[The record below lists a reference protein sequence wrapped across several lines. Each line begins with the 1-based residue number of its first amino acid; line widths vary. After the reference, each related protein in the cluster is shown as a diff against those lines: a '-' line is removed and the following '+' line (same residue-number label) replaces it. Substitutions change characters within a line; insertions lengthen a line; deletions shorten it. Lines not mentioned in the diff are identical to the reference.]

1 MKKGI
6 VIVSGEEGNRV
17 EHTDYVVYSYDK
29 DSFKFVFYF
38 PELERLANQQALLVI
53 VGETLPRQ
61 RYDLTINDG
70 KAEWMVPES
79 LLGYEGHVKG
89 YLHTSVNGQ
98 PLSDEDFMFTFSMKR
113 SEMDKDVYQLQNTY
127 YDLFDDAVE
136 QIQLKAENTQL
147 RIQTVFAD
155 ALETISA
162 TQDKIRSTDG
172 TIDQE
177 LQEIYDDLRRYYS
190 KSKSTMDKEVVK
202 VVDSKVTA
210 KSEIEQ
216 IVEELR
222 DLADVGVYS
231 KVYVD
236 DLETSLKNADTLL
249 TRAVEFL
256 NTDVTTLESNLTE
269 TNIEVTATKDE
280 VILARGE
287 SQTLGERLDSDKV
300 EVTAQL
306 AQKATKEELKTEK
319 GRIDNIVA
327 HSGNTDGNTE
337 LLDIR
342 VGLDGNIY
350 SSAGDNVRAN
360 TLRIQE
366 LKQETV
372 ANPKYDFVI
381 KNMIDKGNFPDD
393 IEINEGLDDEK
404 WGVRSY
410 VDYEVSNNTW
420 SATASGDW
428 PCIIY
433 KDNFIAG
440 HKLLVRFDYWTD
452 VPSSFMAR
460 FESPGGADKQWL
472 LSYVKGDKEWRT
484 YKQIITKNKTNDRIL
499 FRTERSPGSTLSLRN
514 VSIVDLTETFGVG
527 KEPTIEEFEELI
539 RGDYW
544 FQHQSITPFLYD
556 MILENKKNISNISGE
571 LVPNINNVMQGEG
584 YLKRLPFYHE
594 DMCFVGNELWGF
606 SASDT
611 GSVGNINIYDDQTFD
626 LKKQLIHDFGHC
638 NSVDYNEE
646 TDSLIFG
653 NGSRYYNTDGVFY
666 IIEGVKEWSDLPD
679 GTTLNLDNILIGEL
693 VKYEVGTTWG
703 SKINACWGESNLNEN
718 NIAYIMSNDNQNIR
732 KVLLGKGTNEL
743 ERGLYKTG
751 KSNKQFNGTYKV
763 LKEHVFELL
772 DNNQGS
778 VFYNGS
784 LYSNLGHDN
793 KWSVKYALNYNEDM
807 IQRREDIYTEL
818 GTPKVMA
825 GAGIAIRG
833 VYIYH
838 GLRSGGLQLFKYP
851 VF

>member
-1 MKKGI
+1 MAIKTHKVTLSLDNPRVIQSGI
-6 VIVSGEEGNRV
+6 NVQSFDKQSIQISIELTKNDEVYQVPNDATIRV
-17 EHTDYVVYSYDK
+17 
-29 DSFKFVFYF
+29 
-38 PELERLANQQALLVI
+38 
-53 VGETLPRQ
+53 
-61 RYDLTINDG
+61 
-70 KAEWMVPES
+70 S
-79 LLGYEGHVKG
+79 LLKLARQEQKIIVDVPNTNRDSIDWIVPDYLDGYQG
-89 YLHTSVNGQ
+89 
-98 PLSDEDFMFTFSMKR
+98 
-113 SEMDKDVYQLQNTY
+113 
-127 YDLFDDAVE
+127 
-136 QIQLKAENTQL
+136 
-147 RIQTVFAD
+147 TV
-155 ALETISA
+155 
-162 TQDKIRSTDG
+162 R
-172 TIDQE
+172 
-177 LQEIYDDLRRYYS
+177 
-190 KSKSTMDKEVVK
+190 
-202 VVDSKVTA
+202 
-210 KSEIEQ
+210 
-216 IVEELR
+216 
-222 DLADVGVYS
+222 VGVYLVS
-231 KVYVD
+231 GTENVD
-236 DLETSLKNADTLL
+236 LGYFTILSNVSDIDKMADEFTDNVFQGWEQIEADLNDILTTADDAITNINAKNTQVNTLASDFTADVVTKQ
-249 TRAVEFL
+249 A
-256 NTDVTTLESNLTE
+256 DVTSKYNAFDTSVTQAGQTIDDILALQPQFQSVLDE
-269 TNIEVTATKDE
+269 TTGKDVISGPE
-280 VILARGE
+280 VILARNGK
-287 SQTLGERLDSDKV
+287 SNLKTRLDEDHAQ
-300 EVTAQL
+300 VTTQL

-360 TLRIQE
+360 ALRIQE

-420 SATASGDW
+420 SATASGNW
-428 PCIIY
+428 PALIY
-433 KDNFIAG
+433 KDNFIDG

-452 VPSSFMAR
+452 VPSSFIAR

-472 LSYVKGDKEWRT
+472 LSYLKGGIEWRT

-499 FRTERSPGSTLSLRN
+499 FRTELSPGSTLSLRN

-544 FQHQSITPFLYD
+544 FQHQPITPFLYD

>member
-1 MKKGI
+1 MAIKTHKVTLSLDNPRVIQSGI
-6 VIVSGEEGNRV
+6 NVQSFDKQSIQISIELTKNDEIYQVPNDATIRV
-17 EHTDYVVYSYDK
+17 
-29 DSFKFVFYF
+29 
-38 PELERLANQQALLVI
+38 
-53 VGETLPRQ
+53 
-61 RYDLTINDG
+61 
-70 KAEWMVPES
+70 S
-79 LLGYEGHVKG
+79 LLKLARQEQKIIVDVPNTNRDSIDWIVPDYLDGYQG
-89 YLHTSVNGQ
+89 
-98 PLSDEDFMFTFSMKR
+98 
-113 SEMDKDVYQLQNTY
+113 
-127 YDLFDDAVE
+127 
-136 QIQLKAENTQL
+136 
-147 RIQTVFAD
+147 TV
-155 ALETISA
+155 
-162 TQDKIRSTDG
+162 R
-172 TIDQE
+172 
-177 LQEIYDDLRRYYS
+177 
-190 KSKSTMDKEVVK
+190 
-202 VVDSKVTA
+202 
-210 KSEIEQ
+210 
-216 IVEELR
+216 
-222 DLADVGVYS
+222 VGVYLVS
-231 KVYVD
+231 GTENVD
-236 DLETSLKNADTLL
+236 LGYFTILSNVSDIDKMADEFTDNVFQGWEQIEADLNDILTTADDAITNINAKNTQVNTLASDFTADVVTKQ
-249 TRAVEFL
+249 A
-256 NTDVTTLESNLTE
+256 DVTSKYNAFDTSVTQAGQTIDDILALQPQFQSVLDE
-269 TNIEVTATKDE
+269 TTGKDVISGPE
-280 VILARGE
+280 VILARNGK
-287 SQTLGERLDSDKV
+287 SNLKTRLDEDHAQ
-300 EVTAQL
+300 VTTQL

-420 SATASGDW
+420 SATASGNW
-428 PCIIY
+428 PALIY

-472 LSYVKGDKEWRT
+472 LSYLKGGIEWRT

-499 FRTERSPGSTLSLRN
+499 FRTESSPGSTLSLRN

>member
-1 MKKGI
+1 MAIKTHKVTLSLDNPRVIQSGI
-6 VIVSGEEGNRV
+6 NVQSFDKQSIQISIELTKNDEIYQVPNDATIRV
-17 EHTDYVVYSYDK
+17 
-29 DSFKFVFYF
+29 
-38 PELERLANQQALLVI
+38 
-53 VGETLPRQ
+53 
-61 RYDLTINDG
+61 
-70 KAEWMVPES
+70 S
-79 LLGYEGHVKG
+79 LLKLARQEQKIIVDVPNTNRDSIDWIVPDYLDGYQG
-89 YLHTSVNGQ
+89 
-98 PLSDEDFMFTFSMKR
+98 
-113 SEMDKDVYQLQNTY
+113 
-127 YDLFDDAVE
+127 
-136 QIQLKAENTQL
+136 
-147 RIQTVFAD
+147 TV
-155 ALETISA
+155 
-162 TQDKIRSTDG
+162 R
-172 TIDQE
+172 
-177 LQEIYDDLRRYYS
+177 
-190 KSKSTMDKEVVK
+190 
-202 VVDSKVTA
+202 
-210 KSEIEQ
+210 
-216 IVEELR
+216 
-222 DLADVGVYS
+222 VGVYLVS
-231 KVYVD
+231 GTENVD
-236 DLETSLKNADTLL
+236 LGYFTILSNVSDIDKMADEFTDNVFQGWEQIEADLNDILTTADDAITNINAKNTQVNTLASDFTADVVTKQ
-249 TRAVEFL
+249 A
-256 NTDVTTLESNLTE
+256 DVTSKYNAFDTSVTQAGQTIDDILALQPQFQSVLDE
-269 TNIEVTATKDE
+269 TTGKDVISGPE
-280 VILARGE
+280 VILARNGK
-287 SQTLGERLDSDKV
+287 SNLKTRLDEDHAQ
-300 EVTAQL
+300 VTTQL

-420 SATASGDW
+420 SATASGNW
-428 PCIIY
+428 PALIY

-472 LSYVKGDKEWRT
+472 LSYLKGGIEWRT

-499 FRTERSPGSTLSLRN
+499 FRTESSPGSTLSLRN

-763 LKEHVFELL
+763 LKEHVFELV